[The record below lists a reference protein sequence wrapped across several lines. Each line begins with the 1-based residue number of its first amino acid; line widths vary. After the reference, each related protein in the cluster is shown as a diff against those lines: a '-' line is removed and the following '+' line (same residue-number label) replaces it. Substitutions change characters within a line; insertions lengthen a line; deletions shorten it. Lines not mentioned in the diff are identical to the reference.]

1 MSLQAELGLETE
13 DDLKE
18 FVLNTISW
26 ERFSQAYFMNPDDED
41 EQLILEEGQ
50 VKAINALQ
58 FGYDI
63 DSTPENYI
71 PDKTPK
77 IIVMIWPRQT
87 GKTTGVAIA
96 CATILCLQPGVKIGV
111 MGMSEESAKNLVDR
125 TRIFLE
131 KSPFRRILK
140 KSLKMELQMEHGGYM
155 KAFATSHGIRGQSFH
170 YVMLDEAA
178 QIDDEIIEGAALDT
192 ARKIG
197 KRVVMLSTPAGYRG
211 TLVKYYV
218 QGLNTRPVIC
228 KSCHTEYTQASFIV
242 ADFNALTMP
251 ELPPCVECESEDGYF
266 YGLGDYAV
274 ISIDPFTTTFYPKEQ
289 ILAELKRRGNTP
301 LARQELLGELI
312 PEGQNVFRKAWIDA
326 CMNERLQNV
335 MKFDSS
341 VNYMAGIDFGKLHDN
356 SVIAIGHED
365 RKTRKIILDYMRIIE
380 ADVQGKEYEDIRQ
393 ELMEVI
399 MFYKPVWLIPDA
411 TGMGEPI
418 VEIMD
423 KDLKRLGWRG
433 RIYSNKNNR
442 LGFIFD
448 IKSKPDLIE
457 NLVEYFARSI
467 IEMPPLYE
475 KEIGVLVNELLN
487 FSYDQANANYIKY
500 GVQLEH
506 DDTVIALALMVW
518 GHKHKPWVMPS
529 FDFGLPRGRLD
540 GRY

>member
-1 MSLQAELGLETE
+1 LSLVSELGLETE
-13 DDLKE
+13 EDLKE

-26 ERFSQAYFMNPDDED
+26 ERFAQAYFMNPDDED
-41 EQLILEEGQ
+41 ERLQLEEGQ

-58 FGYDI
+58 FGFDP
-63 DSTPENYI
+63 DSTPDNYV
-71 PDKTPK
+71 PEKTPK

-131 KSPFRRILK
+131 KSPFKRVLK
-140 KSLKMELQMEHGGYM
+140 KSLKMELQMEHGGFM

-211 TLVKYYV
+211 TLVKYYI

-228 KSCHTEYTQASFIV
+228 KNCHTEYTQVSFMN
-242 ADFNALTMP
+242 AAFNALTMP
-251 ELPPCVECESEDGYF
+251 ELPPCVECDSEEGFF

-274 ISIDPFTTTFYPKEQ
+274 ISIDPFTTTFYPKDE

-312 PEGQNVFRKAWIDA
+312 PEGQNVFRKDWIDA
-326 CMNERLQNV
+326 CMKERLQNV
-335 MKFDSS
+335 MRYDPE

-356 SVIAIGHED
+356 SVICIGHED
-365 RKTRKIILDYMRIIE
+365 SKTHRIVLDYLRIIE
-380 ADVQGKEYEDIRQ
+380 SDVHGKEYEDIRS

-399 MFYKPVWLIPDA
+399 MFYKPVWLIPDS

-418 VEIMD
+418 IEIME
-423 KDLKRLGWRG
+423 KDLRVLGWNG

-457 NLVEYFARSI
+457 NLVEYFARSK

-475 KEIGVLVNELLN
+475 AAIGTLVNELLN
-487 FSYDQANANYIKY
+487 FSYDQSQSSYIKY

-506 DDTVIALALMVW
+506 DDTVIALALMIW
-518 GHKHKPWVMPS
+518 GHKHKPWVQVQ
-529 FDFGLPRGRLD
+529 FEFGLPRGKLN
-540 GRY
+540 G

>member
-1 MSLQAELGLETE
+1 MSLANELGLETE
-13 DDLKE
+13 EDLKE

-26 ERFSQAYFMNPDDED
+26 ERFAQAYFKNPDDEE
-41 EQLILEEGQ
+41 EQLVLEVGQ
-50 VKAINALQ
+50 IKAINALQ
-58 FGYDI
+58 HGYDI
-63 DSTPENYI
+63 DAPPQGYI
-71 PDKTPK
+71 FRVTPK
-77 IIVMIWPRQT
+77 IVVMIWPRQT
-87 GKTTGVAIA
+87 GKTTGVAVA
-96 CATILCLQPGVKIGV
+96 CATILCLQPNVKIGV

-125 TRIFLE
+125 TRRFLE
-131 KSPFRRILK
+131 NSPFKNVLK
-140 KSLKMELQMEHGGYM
+140 KSLKMELHMEHGGYM

-211 TLVKYYV
+211 TLVKYYI

-228 KSCHTEYTQASFIV
+228 KNCYTEYTQASFLN
-242 ADFNALTMP
+242 AAFNALTMP
-251 ELPPCVECESEDGYF
+251 PLPPCVECGSDKGYF

-274 ISIDPFTTTFYPKEQ
+274 ISIDPFTTSFYPEAEIK
-289 ILAELKRRGNTP
+289 AELKRRGNTP

-312 PEGQNVFRKAWIDA
+312 PEGQNVFRKDWIDA

-335 MKFDSS
+335 MKFDPR
-341 VNYMAGIDFGKLHDN
+341 VTYMGGIDFGKLHDD
-356 SVIAIGHED
+356 SVICIGHED
-365 RKTRKIILDYMRIIE
+365 KNTRRIILDYIRIIE
-380 ADVQGKEYEDIRQ
+380 SDVKGKEYEDIRS
-393 ELMEVI
+393 EIMEVI

-418 VEIMD
+418 IEIME
-423 KDLKRLGWRG
+423 KDLKELGWRG

-457 NLVEYFARSI
+457 NLVEYFARTK
-467 IEMPPLYE
+467 IEMPPVYE
-475 KEIGVLVNELLN
+475 AEIGVLVNELLN
-487 FSYDQANANYIKY
+487 FSYDQTQSNYVKY

-518 GHKHKPWVMPS
+518 GHKHKPWIPVKYE
-529 FDFGLPRGRLD
+529 FGLPRGGLR
-540 GRY
+540 GY